1 MNDHINRR
9 GFLRDAAAAG
19 LLLGAAGLPL
29 QGMAQN
35 KEKEKEEPVILYR
48 TLGKTGLQMT
58 ILGYGAMR
66 TSDPA
71 VIRQAVDMGINNID
85 TARGYMD
92 GHNEEIVAKALGD
105 LRKKVVITT
114 KIRVGTKERMNA
126 DIDASLAALNTD
138 YIDILLLHGL
148 KRDEEVQNEEWIG
161 LLQEAKKA
169 GKVRFAGF
177 STHNNMSGTLRA
189 AVKGGFFDVVL
200 TAYNFKSEPD
210 LTKAIAE
217 AAKAGIGIIAMKTQ
231 AGGYTDAAM
240 GGLNPHQAALKWA
253 LDDQNV
259 TCAIP
264 AMVTF
269 DQLNENFSV
278 MGSHLGWLDR
288 KTLHRYGRVID
299 DRLCRFC
306 NRCADQCEHGV
317 AISDIQRC
325 LMYAEGYGDEAL
337 ALSSYADLGREAGL
351 SACRSCSGCTVTCPN
366 GVNITANLQRAM
378 QHFA

>member
-1 MNDHINRR
+1 MKDQISRR

-19 LLLGAAGLPL
+19 LLLGAASLPASAP
-29 QGMAQN
+29 AQD
-35 KEKEKEEPVILYR
+35 KEKKEEPAIRHR
-48 TLGKTGLQMT
+48 TLGKTGLEMT

-71 VIRQAVDMGINNID
+71 VIRQAIDMGINNID

-92 GHNEEIVAKALGD
+92 GHNEEIVAKAVGE
-105 LRKKVVITT
+105 LRKRVVITT
-114 KIRVGTKERMNA
+114 KIRVGTKERMSA
-126 DIDASLAALNTD
+126 DLDASLAALNTD

-148 KRDEEVQNEEWIG
+148 KRDEEVLNEEWIG
-161 LLQEAKKA
+161 MLTEAKKA

-177 STHNNMSGTLRA
+177 STHNNMAGTLRA

-231 AGGYTDAAM
+231 AGGYTDAGM
-240 GGLNPHQAALKWA
+240 GGLNPHQAALKWV
-253 LDDQNV
+253 LEDQNV
-259 TCAIP
+259 ACAIP

-269 DQLNENFSV
+269 DQLNENFRV
-278 MGSHLGWLDR
+278 MGSHFGWMDR

-306 NRCADQCEHGV
+306 NRCAEQCTHGV

-325 LMYAEGYGDEAL
+325 LMYAEGYHDQSL
-337 ALSSYADLGREAGL
+337 ALSSYTALGREADL
-351 SACRSCSGCTVTCPN
+351 SACRSCSGCTVHCPN
-366 GVNITANLQRAM
+366 GVNIAANLQRAM
-378 QHFA
+378 QLFA